1 MTIYYRI
8 HQIFHFISTVL
19 LIGVCVLG
27 GILSMIVASIA
38 FPKTALVAL
47 GVFLAGI
54 LSAAVSEIAFSAHVS
69 RHLKKV
75 QGQ

>member
-8 HQIFHFISTVL
+8 HQVFHFLSMTL
-19 LIGVCVLG
+19 LVGVCILG
-27 GILSMIVASIA
+27 SVLSMIVASIA
-38 FPKTALVAL
+38 FPKTAFVAL
-47 GVFLAGI
+47 CIFLAGI